1 MSVTPM
7 GMMSTPLGLSQSY
20 KSNAP
25 ASGSN
30 TNQKDQK
37 IPIFSPGTGTKN
49 GIEPTPSPGVV
60 INPLDGIPIQMSSIS
75 RPAMSADIQG
85 DPERR
90 AQTTAANHHLSR
102 IIIAERELGHRLER
116 EAANNYT
123 TRAAVRYRTYSR
135 FGLMNLTV
143 VT

>member
-25 ASGSN
+25 ASSSN

-37 IPIFSPGTGTKN
+37 IPIFSTETGTKN

-60 INPLDGIPIQMSSIS
+60 INPLDGKPIQMSSIN
-75 RPAMSADIQG
+75 RPAISADIQG

-90 AQTTAANHHLSR
+90 AQTTAANRHLSR
-102 IIIAERELGHRLER
+102 IIIAERELADRLER
-116 EAANNYT
+116 EAANNYV
-123 TRAAVRYRTYSR
+123 TRAALRYRIYSR
-135 FGLMNLTV
+135 RRLINLTV